1 MSSFSVTDISGAIMQ
16 QQARPNERSGHCTC
30 AAQDVRPHIYTSL
43 FSYFAGFDYVGAQH
57 ELRKNGQEKFI
68 QNLLT
73 EILTEVCLSV

>member
-30 AAQDVRPHIYTSL
+30 AAQDVRPHMHISV
-43 FSYFAGFDYVGAQH
+43 FDYFAGFDHVGAQH
-57 ELRKNGQEKFI
+57 ELNGQEKFI